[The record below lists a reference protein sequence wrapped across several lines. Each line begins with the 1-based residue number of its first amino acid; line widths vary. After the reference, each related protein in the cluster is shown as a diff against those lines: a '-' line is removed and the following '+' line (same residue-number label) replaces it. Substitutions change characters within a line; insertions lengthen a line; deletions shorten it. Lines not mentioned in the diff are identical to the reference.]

1 MQSLKNTKKTMIVG
15 LALTTI
21 LLTSLG
27 VFRTARPAPQ
37 QGVFRIQMGTVEST
51 VSALGTVLPA
61 TSVDV
66 GAQVSGQILKI
77 HVTINQE
84 VKKGQLLVEIDPKL
98 QQAKV
103 DADRAQLDSLNAQAA
118 DQLAQLRL
126 TQLLLKRQQA
136 LALDGATRTEDI
148 ETAQANV
155 DSSIAKVATLHAQAR
170 GVESSLRGDEALL
183 GYTKIYSPID
193 GAVLTLD
200 VREGQT
206 LNAVQQTPL
215 LMRIADLTKMTVWSE
230 VSEADINL
238 IKRGMKVRF
247 STLAAKAP
255 NWTSTVRDVLSSP
268 PNPPGQ
274 QANNP
279 ASQPPNAKAVLY
291 PVVFDVENLHGQLL
305 PQMSAQVFFIVDAAR
320 NVTVVP
326 LRFLTPVPGVMNT
339 FTAGVRVHGVVQTRT
354 VVLGVRN
361 RTLGQVVSGL
371 APGDELVHPGEGA
384 STEGLGAARQ

>member
-1 MQSLKNTKKTMIVG
+1 
-15 LALTTI
+15 
-21 LLTSLG
+21 
-27 VFRTARPAPQ
+27 
-37 QGVFRIQMGTVEST
+37 
-51 VSALGTVLPA
+51 
-61 TSVDV
+61 
-66 GAQVSGQILKI
+66 
-77 HVTINQE
+77 
-84 VKKGQLLVEIDPKL
+84 
-98 QQAKV
+98 
-103 DADRAQLDSLNAQAA
+103 
-118 DQLAQLRL
+118 
-126 TQLLLKRQQA
+126 
-136 LALDGATRTEDI
+136 
-148 ETAQANV
+148 
-155 DSSIAKVATLHAQAR
+155 
-170 GVESSLRGDEALL
+170 
-183 GYTKIYSPID
+183 
-193 GAVLTLD
+193 
-200 VREGQT
+200 
-206 LNAVQQTPL
+206 
-215 LMRIADLTKMTVWSE
+215 

>member
-1 MQSLKNTKKTMIVG
+1 MKNTKKTMIVG

-354 VVLGVRN
+354 VVLGIRN

>member
-1 MQSLKNTKKTMIVG
+1 MKNTKKTMIVG

>member
-1 MQSLKNTKKTMIVG
+1 
-15 LALTTI
+15 
-21 LLTSLG
+21 
-27 VFRTARPAPQ
+27 
-37 QGVFRIQMGTVEST
+37 MGTVEST

>member
-354 VVLGVRN
+354 VVLGIRN